1 MRADERAFQQGMRG
15 LRDLGG
21 SKGDVILLGDRGGG
35 STYSPAI
42 LLLDGRKVE
51 LVLVRFDEIFW
62 RRDGLETM

>member
-1 MRADERAFQQGMRG
+1 M
-15 LRDLGG
+15 RDLGG

-35 STYSPAI
+35 FTYSPAI